1 MNNINKYQLREKLFE
16 FSLGVLET
24 YSMVSNLSDLF
35 GTSVEYRIDE
45 ETVAHVW
52 FNKNEGGGLKNITRT
67 IYKLSSDSV
76 VWLKQLE
83 PDAEKVVAYVGDY
96 VKTNNW
102 YLHIDKYP
110 FPKPSDSNLVNNAR
124 EKKSREKIESL
135 HEELQSKVD
144 DENLSREERE
154 SAYEEL
160 QAYVD
165 DIDDDKE
172 HLLAQDLTVKKIR
185 YFTTSRGQ
193 GFEAKTQ
200 YGSIWNDG
208 DGGATYFTHDGKE
221 NAKYSNIH
229 EHDLDDVV
237 NRHEGVTSELIDK
250 IKASF
255 TGGK

>member
-1 MNNINKYQLREKLFE
+1 MA
-16 FSLGVLET
+16 
-24 YSMVSNLSDLF
+24 
-35 GTSVEYRIDE
+35 YRIDDYL
-45 ETVAHVW
+45 VARIW
-52 FNKNEGGGLKNITRT
+52 FNKNETTGYLESITRT
-67 IYKLSSDSV
+67 IYKLSPDTGWVEQSE
-76 VWLKQLE
+76 L
-83 PDAEKVVAYVGDY
+83 DAEKRIAYVGDP
-96 VKTNNW
+96 VVTNDW
-102 YLHIDKYP
+102 MLHKDQYP
-110 FPKPSDSNLVNNAR
+110 FPQPSDSNLVNNAR

-144 DENLSREERE
+144 DENLSRREKE

-165 DIDDDKE
+165 DVDDEKE
-172 HLLAQDLTVKKIR
+172 HLLAQDLTVKKVR
-185 YFTTSRGQ
+185 YFTTNQGQ

-208 DGGATYFTHDGKE
+208 DGGATYFEHDGKE

-229 EHDLDDVV
+229 EQDLDDVV
-237 NRHEGVTSELIDK
+237 NRHEGVTDEVIAK